1 MRIKFPGIAQADL
14 DYAVE
19 CIEVCRQENAEQYG
33 FPYPYFTPGGAY
45 GAQWWQLDSSLALCG
60 YKWVDRAFC
69 ERSLLNFVNSQRPD
83 GRICLWGK
91 DLLPSGVAGGD
102 FLQQTE
108 NVSSLPKLF
117 DSAYHI
123 LQGSTD
129 REYKE
134 KIYGML
140 KRYLD
145 WWFAARLDVETGLMT
160 SVFEET
166 FIPYLGRAGEYAA
179 VDTNVEVC
187 VGCHYV
193 GLLAAELG
201 RAEDVALQASRK
213 NALRQSI
220 NRYLWWEEKGAYYPY
235 LIKEKK
241 HFDCLMAS
249 TFYPLRLGIATQERR
264 ARLLELM
271 TSDVHFNWDTIPLT
285 SVAKTDPAFVT
296 TEGRYKGNASWSG
309 NVWTL
314 INETAVRGLC
324 DCGED
329 ALAAELALKTLRAF
343 NHNCAEFVNPF
354 DGRGHGVEQYAW
366 SASQYVELLVETV
379 FGVSYSAAD
388 RTLHIAPRL
397 TEELKGERIELLDLP
412 LASGLRADVTVDH
425 GRVEC
430 TVNSDSVNI
439 NIKG

>member
-1 MRIKFPGIAQADL
+1 
-14 DYAVE
+14 
-19 CIEVCRQENAEQYG
+19 
-33 FPYPYFTPGGAY
+33 
-45 GAQWWQLDSSLALCG
+45 
-60 YKWVDRAFC
+60 
-69 ERSLLNFVNSQRPD
+69 
-83 GRICLWGK
+83 
-91 DLLPSGVAGGD
+91 
-102 FLQQTE
+102 
-108 NVSSLPKLF
+108 
-117 DSAYHI
+117 
-123 LQGSTD
+123 
-129 REYKE
+129 
-134 KIYGML
+134 
-140 KRYLD
+140 
-145 WWFAARLDVETGLMT
+145 
-160 SVFEET
+160 
-166 FIPYLGRAGEYAA
+166 
-179 VDTNVEVC
+179 
-187 VGCHYV
+187 
-193 GLLAAELG
+193 
-201 RAEDVALQASRK
+201 
-213 NALRQSI
+213 
-220 NRYLWWEEKGAYYPY
+220 
-235 LIKEKK
+235 
-241 HFDCLMAS
+241 MAS
-249 TFYPLRLGIATQERR
+249 TFYPLRLGIATRERQ

-296 TEGRYKGNASWSG
+296 TEGKYKGNASWSG

-397 TEELKGERIELLDLP
+397 TDELKGERIELLDLP

-425 GRVEC
+425 GSVEC